1 MEWNRGGRFWFF
13 NGKLLGAAM
22 IYDTSPGYN
31 PPPAGVPVLTHGP
44 LARGAHA
51 TRETVSLDELVR
63 VARVYTLTAVAY
75 C

>member
-1 MEWNRGGRFWFF
+1 MGFF

>member
-1 MEWNRGGRFWFF
+1 
-13 NGKLLGAAM
+13 M
-22 IYDTSPGYN
+22 IHDTSPGFN
-31 PPPAGVPVLTHGP
+31 PPPAGVPALTHGP
-44 LARGAHA
+44 LARGAHT

>member
-1 MEWNRGGRFWFF
+1 MVLLWKAVGRGQ
-13 NGKLLGAAM
+13 
-22 IYDTSPGYN
+22 DTPHLSRIQS
-31 PPPAGVPVLTHGP
+31 ATRVGVPALTHGP
-44 LARGAHA
+44 LARGAHT

>member
-1 MEWNRGGRFWFF
+1 
-13 NGKLLGAAM
+13 M
-22 IYDTSPGYN
+22 IHDTSHAYN
-31 PPPAGVPVLTHGP
+31 PPPAGVPALTHGP
-44 LARGAHA
+44 LARGAHT

>member
-1 MEWNRGGRFWFF
+1 MEWNRRGRLWFF
-13 NGKLLGAAM
+13 NGKLLGAVR
-22 IYDTSPGYN
+22 IHDTSHAYN
-31 PPPAGVPVLTHGP
+31 PPPAGVPALTHGP
-44 LARGAHA
+44 LARGAHT

>member
-1 MEWNRGGRFWFF
+1 
-13 NGKLLGAAM
+13 M
-22 IYDTSPGYN
+22 IHDTSRGYN
-31 PPPAGVPVLTHGP
+31 PPPAGVPALTHGP
-44 LARGAHA
+44 LARGAHT

>member
-1 MEWNRGGRFWFF
+1 MWFF
-13 NGKLLGAAM
+13 NGKLLRAVM
-22 IYDTSPGYN
+22 IHHASHAYN
-31 PPPAGVPVLTHGP
+31 PPPAGVPALTHGP
-44 LARGAHA
+44 LARGAHT